1 MGYEYHLYTRIG
13 SVGCYRSTSRRS
25 RMSEG
30 LSSHY
35 TWKFATPI
43 LWYFVIFLNAFL
55 TTIGIGARDLAGP
68 QCFLNENRTVGQ
80 SKILDG
86 VTFYA
91 TTCAIYPS
99 FCILVL
105 MFLALCSNNRDLSLF
120 QSLVVNFF
128 VGLSGTLYIA
138 ADNLYFLVDPEY
150 ILDSG
155 INATTARSFIAASS
169 ILCTL
174 VVIVINRLFD
184 DPLENQLEKPLKSEK
199 ELRHDRFRHTDC
211 WDKLGIDRACES
223 ECCKSIFTCVRWCQ
237 ANKQAQTQAAS
248 DTSGAHKGKGRKQ
261 EVPWVKYLLLWSPWA
276 LVIATFDSLF
286 ISVVNEV
293 SGDED
298 VRSGLNCTSI
308 STSLAATGFYI
319 LTASLLCFGL
329 FVFGTYQIYNLHV
342 KWSIKKTGVG
352 CIDDHYICLGTVYAV
367 IIALVFML
375 NGTLFMAVDNNWPW
389 ICLAKDSD
397 NICTWVRIRVVSLV
411 FITICMCVIFFV
423 ILYLLLW
430 EWYSEHKKLK
440 DVPVEDSSDLVGN
453 RDDIPLDSITQ
464 DA

>member
-1 MGYEYHLYTRIG
+1 MNIIIHHNQYHRLA
-13 SVGCYRSTSRRS
+13 GCYCSTSRRS

-43 LWYFVIFLNAFL
+43 LWYFVIFLNALL

-80 SKILDG
+80 SEILDG

-91 TTCAIYPS
+91 ITCAIYPS

-105 MFLALCSNNRDLSLF
+105 MFLAFCSKNRDLSLL

-128 VGLSGTLYIA
+128 VALSGTLYIA
-138 ADNLYFLVDPEY
+138 ADNLYFLVEPEY

-184 DPLENQLEKPLKSEK
+184 DPLENQLEKPLKREK
-199 ELRHDRFRHTDC
+199 EHGSDQFCDIDC
-211 WDKLGIDRACES
+211 WDKLGIDKACDS
-223 ECCKSIFTCVRWCQ
+223 ECCKNMCTRVRWCRT
-237 ANKQAQTQAAS
+237 NGQAQAES
-248 DTSGAHKGKGRKQ
+248 NTSAAHKDKGRKQ

-298 VRSGLNCTSI
+298 VRSGMNCTSI

-329 FVFGTYQIYNLHV
+329 FVFGIYQIYNLHI
-342 KWSIKKTGVG
+342 KWSIKKTGVSF
-352 CIDDHYICLGTVYAV
+352 IDDHSICLGTVYAV

-397 NICTWVRIRVVSLV
+397 NICAWVRVRVVSLA

-430 EWYSEHKKLK
+430 EWYSERKKPK
-440 DVPVEDSSDLVGN
+440 DVPVDDGSDLVGS
-453 RDDIPLDSITQ
+453 RDDIPLESINQ

>member
-1 MGYEYHLYTRIG
+1 M
-13 SVGCYRSTSRRS
+13 
-25 RMSEG
+25 
-30 LSSHY
+30 
-35 TWKFATPI
+35 
-43 LWYFVIFLNAFL
+43 
-55 TTIGIGARDLAGP
+55 
-68 QCFLNENRTVGQ
+68 
-80 SKILDG
+80 
-86 VTFYA
+86 
-91 TTCAIYPS
+91 
-99 FCILVL
+99 
-105 MFLALCSNNRDLSLF
+105 
-120 QSLVVNFF
+120 
-128 VGLSGTLYIA
+128 
-138 ADNLYFLVDPEY
+138 DPEY
-150 ILDSG
+150 ILDSR

-184 DPLENQLEKPLKSEK
+184 DPLENQLEKPLKTEK

-223 ECCKSIFTCVRWCQ
+223 ERCKSMCTRVRWCQ
-237 ANKQAQTQAAS
+237 ANEQAQTES

-298 VRSGLNCTSI
+298 VRSGLNCSI

-329 FVFGTYQIYNLHV
+329 FVFGTYQIYNLHI

-352 CIDDHYICLGTVYAV
+352 FINDHYICLGTVYAA

-375 NGTLFMAVDNNWPW
+375 NGTLFMAIDNNWPW

-430 EWYSEHKKLK
+430 EWYFERKKPK
-440 DVPVEDSSDLVGN
+440 DVPVEDSSELAGS
-453 RDDIPLDSITQ
+453 RDDIPLDSINQ

>member
-1 MGYEYHLYTRIG
+1 
-13 SVGCYRSTSRRS
+13 
-25 RMSEG
+25 MSEG

-43 LWYFVIFLNAFL
+43 LWYFVIFLNALL

-80 SKILDG
+80 SEILDG

-99 FCILVL
+99 FCTLVL

-184 DPLENQLEKPLKSEK
+184 DPLENQLENPLKTEK
-199 ELRHDRFRHTDC
+199 ELRHNRFRHTDC
-211 WDKLGIDRACES
+211 RDKLQIDRACYCES
-223 ECCKSIFTCVRWCQ
+223 ECCKSIFTRVRWCQ

-293 SGDED
+293 SGDKD

-308 STSLAATGFYI
+308 STSLVATGFYI

-329 FVFGTYQIYNLHV
+329 FVFGTYQIYNLHI
-342 KWSIKKTGVG
+342 KWSIKKTGIG
-352 CIDDHYICLGTVYAV
+352 FIDE
-367 IIALVFML
+367 
-375 NGTLFMAVDNNWPW
+375 
-389 ICLAKDSD
+389 
-397 NICTWVRIRVVSLV
+397 VRIRVVSLV

-430 EWYSEHKKLK
+430 EWYSERKKSK
-440 DVPVEDSSDLVGN
+440 DDPVEDSSDLVGS